1 MSDSYD
7 QEEEEDDD
15 QEEEESY
22 YNEVVEE
29 SDLSK
34 ALAHNKEKDV
44 SPLLQNRR

>member
-7 QEEEEDDD
+7 QEEEEDDE

-34 ALAHNKEKDV
+34 ALERNKEKDV
-44 SPLLQNRR
+44 SPLL